1 MKKFLLT
8 FLATLVVASSFS
20 VPTASAAKD
29 IFKNWNELSSHYQ
42 EGKDFTIETQSK
54 PNDVIIL
61 AIHGGRVEKGT
72 SELAKAI
79 AKDDHSYYIFHAH
92 VYHDTNKDQRNDLHL
107 TAKNYDE
114 PRALQM
120 TAQENKVVS
129 LHGAKGTE
137 KIVYMGGLNEY
148 LRDII
153 DEELSAAGFRTE
165 EAPEDLNGNHP
176 ENIANKNR
184 TLEGAQMELTTAL
197 REELLENP
205 DQMEKFANAV
215 RKAISRASSHPKG
228 RTYEFGSDKFSN
240 YFWLNNG
247 NPFYLTPE
255 DTILGVQSPL
265 DPSKKQKIR
274 FDIYDQNNKLIV
286 SRSAEAVGHKRFK
299 YILGLPT
306 GYYKI
311 KVVNVSGNPSWIY
324 GGLQY

>member
-1 MKKFLLT
+1 MKKVLLT
-8 FLATLVVASSFS
+8 FLALLVATPFS
-20 VPTASAAKD
+20 TPTASAAQD
-29 IFKNWNELSSHYQ
+29 IFANWEELSSHYQ

-79 AKDDHSYYIFHAH
+79 AQDDHSYYIFNAH
-92 VYHDTNKDQRNDLHL
+92 VYRDTNQDGRNDLHL

-114 PRALQM
+114 PVALQM

-129 LHGAKGTE
+129 LHGCKGEE
-137 KIVYMGGLNEY
+137 KIVYMGGLNTH
-148 LRDII
+148 LRDLI
-153 DEELSAAGFRTE
+153 DQKLTAAGFRTE
-165 EAPEDLNGNHP
+165 PAPEDLDGDHP
-176 ENIANKNR
+176 ENIGNKNR
-184 TLEGAQMELTTAL
+184 TLQGAQMELTTEL
-197 REELLENP
+197 RDYLSEN
-205 DQMEKFANAV
+205 DTEMEKFANAV
-215 RKAISRASSHPKG
+215 RAAITAAYSHPNG
-228 RTYEFGSDKFSN
+228 RTYEFGSHNFSN

-247 NPFYLTPE
+247 NPFYLTKE

-274 FDIYDQNNKLIV
+274 FDIYNQNGELVV